1 MCWLV
6 ETYFEKGVISE
17 KICKMIYTWNTERG
31 CENWDMNDVMK
42 VLYFPFGRLIMWIF
56 FYATMEEFV
65 ELGVIECTNPEV
77 EHSRTEK
84 GEEYFDYCNLLF
96 KLK

>member
-17 KICKMIYTWNTERG
+17 KICKMIYTWNSERG

-42 VLYFPFGRLIMWIF
+42 VLYFSFGRLIMWIF
-56 FYATMEEFV
+56 YAAMEELV

-84 GEEYFDYCNLLF
+84 GERVLGLL
-96 KLK
+96 